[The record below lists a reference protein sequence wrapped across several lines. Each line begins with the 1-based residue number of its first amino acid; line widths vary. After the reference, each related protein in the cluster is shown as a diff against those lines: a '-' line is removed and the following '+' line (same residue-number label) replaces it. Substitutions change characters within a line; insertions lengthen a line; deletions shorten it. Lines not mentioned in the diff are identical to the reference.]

1 MAEDKYSVELETL
14 LNDLQKRPA
23 TALTRGNKILA
34 GRIQK
39 LRAPE
44 RVIWFERLEEYS
56 AEQRK
61 KLHKMI
67 HKDN

>member
-14 LNDLQKRPA
+14 LNDLQKRPS
-23 TALTRGNKILA
+23 TALTRGKKILA

-39 LRAPE
+39 LRTPE

>member
-1 MAEDKYSVELETL
+1 MAEEKYSVELETL
-14 LNDLQKRPA
+14 LNDLQKCPGS
-23 TALTRGNKILA
+23 ALIPGNKILA

-61 KLHKMI
+61 KLHDMI
-67 HKDN
+67 HKKD

>member
-1 MAEDKYSVELETL
+1 MEEEKYSVELETL
-14 LNDLQKRPA
+14 LNDLQKCPGS
-23 TALTRGNKILA
+23 ALIRGNKILA

-56 AEQRK
+56 AKQAE
-61 KLHKMI
+61 KLHKLI
-67 HKDN
+67 HKDD